1 MTGADEHSA
10 EIWFIRHFRTPWNA
24 EGRLQGRR
32 DIALDDPLGA
42 ADRAALDANRAE
54 LETVR
59 FDAVLTSPLLRV
71 RQTATLHG
79 FPQASPDPDLAE
91 LDFGPWEGRL
101 WSELHAAHPG
111 RWHNSPQ
118 ALPLG
123 ESFDVF
129 RQRVSGMY
137 RRLLSV
143 PGPVLVFGHGAWF
156 GCLQSLL
163 AGGDGSDLASR
174 ACRNGALTRIARRSV
189 GPVVSTPATTR
200 HTP

>member
-1 MTGADEHSA
+1 MTITPPTAA

-42 ADRAALDANRAE
+42 NDTATLATNRAALE
-54 LETVR
+54 GVR
-59 FDAVLTSPLLRV
+59 FAAVYTSPLERV
-71 RQTATLHG
+71 RQTAALHG
-79 FPQASPDPDLAE
+79 FPDAMPDPDLAE

-111 RWHNSPQ
+111 AWHSAPQ
-118 ALPLG
+118 TLPLG
-123 ESFDVF
+123 ESFEAF
-129 RQRVSGMY
+129 RQRTARVHL
-137 RRLLSV
+137 RLLTA

-163 AGGDGSDLASR
+163 AGGDGSDLAGR
-174 ACRNGALTRIARRSV
+174 ACANGVLTRI
-189 GPVVSTPATTR
+189 TPLPRPLAALAPDTA
-200 HTP
+200 